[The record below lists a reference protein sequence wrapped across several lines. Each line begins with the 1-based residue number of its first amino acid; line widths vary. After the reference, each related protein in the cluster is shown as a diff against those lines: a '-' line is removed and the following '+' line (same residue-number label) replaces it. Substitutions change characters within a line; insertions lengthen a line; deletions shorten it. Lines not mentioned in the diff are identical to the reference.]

1 MVTGW
6 VIIIMAALL
15 LLLGVV
21 AAIMVVSAF
30 KRTLLPRKYLSV
42 HFQRHLTVTGF
53 CLSQI
58 FIAAGYPKSCS
69 TPYMEKWML
78 FFWEVT

>member
-15 LLLGVV
+15 LLLGIG

-30 KRTLLPRKYLSV
+30 KRTLLPRKYLLV
-42 HFQRHLTVTGF
+42 HFQRNLTVTGF
-53 CLSQI
+53 CLSRI
-58 FIAAGYPKSCS
+58 FIAAGFPKNCLI
-69 TPYMEKWML
+69 PYVEKWML
-78 FFWEVT
+78 FSGR